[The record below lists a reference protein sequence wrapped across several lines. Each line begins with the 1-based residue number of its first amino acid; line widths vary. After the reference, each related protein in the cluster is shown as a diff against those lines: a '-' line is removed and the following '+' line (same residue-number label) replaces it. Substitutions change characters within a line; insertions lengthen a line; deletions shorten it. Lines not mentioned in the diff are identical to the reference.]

1 MSQQVE
7 TETPTR
13 VDVLPNVSAGA
24 VARAGSPR
32 ALVAGRAAEPLVGR
46 SRRPLTLF
54 GPAGLIVSFI
64 LMVLLPTAVAAY
76 YYAFVASDIFVS
88 EAKFAVRG
96 ASEKLPTTAA
106 GASMAGNL
114 TMMNSNQDA
123 YIVANYIQSG
133 PMLDRLEKDE
143 RLRSLFARES
153 VDWLSR
159 LNADA
164 PAERLRKYWSRMA
177 SASVDSISG
186 VVSLEVRAFTPE
198 DALNLSRSI
207 LKASEELVNDISRRK
222 REDAVRFAN
231 EELARAE
238 ARVKAAATSM
248 QRFRNETGFLDPVKS
263 AEAVSK
269 LLGLLRA
276 EKIELS
282 NELTTARF
290 SLSAN
295 APSVQVL
302 SARLAALTTQ
312 IQDIERELTTQAD
325 GEDKTASKAL
335 AVYEGLMLE
344 REFSEKFYTTVMA
357 LAEGARVE
365 ADRQQLYLVTFV
377 QPALAQMALFPRR
390 GADVVVVFACALA
403 VWSVLSLLVAAV
415 RDHDT

>member
-7 TETPTR
+7 TDTPTR
-13 VDVLPNVSAGA
+13 VELLPNTSAGA
-24 VARAGSPR
+24 VARAEAPR
-32 ALVAGRAAEPLVGR
+32 ALVAGRRANPVVGR
-46 SRRPLTLF
+46 TRRPLTLF
-54 GPAGLIVSFI
+54 GPAGLILGFI
-64 LMVLLPTAVAAY
+64 LMVLLPTALAGY
-76 YYAFVASDIFVS
+76 YYGFVASDVFVS

-96 ASEKLPTTAA
+96 SSEKLPTTAA
-106 GASMAGNL
+106 GASMASNL

-123 YIVANYIQSG
+123 YIVASYIQSI
-133 PMLDRLEKDE
+133 PMLDRLEKE
-143 RLRSLFARES
+143 EHLRSLFSREN
-153 VDWLSR
+153 VDWISR
-159 LNADA
+159 LNVEA
-164 PAERLRKYWSRMA
+164 PAERLRKYWSRMV

-186 VVSLEVRAFTPE
+186 VVSLEVRAFTPQ
-198 DALNLSRSI
+198 DALALSRSI
-207 LKASEELVNDISRRK
+207 LTASEELVNEISRRK

-269 LLGLLRA
+269 LLATLRS

-282 NELTTARF
+282 NELTTSRF

-312 IQDIERELTTQAD
+312 IQDIERELTTRGD
-325 GEDKTASKAL
+325 GDDKSASKAL

-357 LAEGARVE
+357 LAEAARVE
-365 ADRQQLYLVTFV
+365 ADRQQLYLMTFV
-377 QPALAQMALFPRR
+377 PPALAQMALFPRR
-390 GADVVVVFACALA
+390 GSDVVVVFACALG